1 MTAYQTAIKKAAH
14 FIKDKVIRKNLNHM
28 IWVMLQVVLDV
39 GCGTGIMSLLAVK
52 LGGPKKVQ
60 YYTPY
65 LFVSATLYIRF
76 EL

>member
-14 FIKDKVIRKNLNHM
+14 FIKDKVNRKKIESHDLGYA
-28 IWVMLQVVLDV
+28 LQVVLDV

-52 LGGPKKVQ
+52 LGGPKKV
-60 YYTPY
+60 PY